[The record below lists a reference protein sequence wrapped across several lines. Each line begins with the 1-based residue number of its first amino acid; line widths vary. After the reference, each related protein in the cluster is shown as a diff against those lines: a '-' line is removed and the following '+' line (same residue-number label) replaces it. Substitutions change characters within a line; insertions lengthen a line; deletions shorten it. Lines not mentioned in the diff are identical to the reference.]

1 MPTAPTCGG
10 GCRAGCRGGCCAG
23 RNGKVQRQGAAV
35 GAESG
40 GEWRGVV
47 AWRGGVGG
55 AEGVQQGRSPA
66 GRRVRFAGCCGE
78 AGGCHRATEEAVD
91 RALAEDH
98 VALVGHL
105 HATRDARSWA
115 QPSPSCLPPSRARAA
130 AASVGAWAEARA
142 ARGRCACNQGE
153 MLSKQALTASWLAS
167 FKQSTMGI
175 RSAHRAS
182 AAQPLGAT
190 RETAWRARTIRLEH
204 RHIANSLAH
213 PPRPRVTHHAPAEC
227 TGRSSQREH

>member
-1 MPTAPTCGG
+1 M
-10 GCRAGCRGGCCAG
+10 
-23 RNGKVQRQGAAV
+23 GAARDAAR
-35 GAESG
+35 GAAARCSG
-40 GEWRGVV
+40 ARGEWRRVARCGGV
-47 AWRGGVGG
+47 AWRRGGRRGG
-55 AEGVQQGRSPA
+55 AA
-66 GRRVRFAGCCGE
+66 GTI
-78 AGGCHRATEEAVD
+78 AGGQAGPVRGRLRQARRHRAAEEAVD

-98 VALVGHL
+98 VALVSHL

-142 ARGRCACNQGE
+142 ACGRCACNQGE

-175 RSAHRAS
+175 RSAPRAS